1 MDWRREGEVL
11 EQILALLVAFA
22 GLADRAV
29 SLPLFLQLPL
39 FAFLTQG
46 EAVARS
52 FIVEL
57 PAGAPALLAASRA
70 TDRAARLAAD
80 FRALARM
87 LRALLA
93 RARRRARFAGSG
105 TARTAGP
112 VSSSMPPLP
121 PARPGRPLPALPAP
135 DTS

>member
-29 SLPLFLQLPL
+29 GLPLCLQLPL

-87 LRALLA
+87 LRVLLA
-93 RARRRARFAGSG
+93 LARRRARFAGFG

-112 VSSSMPPLP
+112 ASSSMAPLRLARRGHSL
-121 PARPGRPLPALPAP
+121 PARPAP